1 MMRLRP
7 TLRPLALASLGAFLA
22 GCYNFV
28 PVERPSPGTTVRI
41 EVPLRSAVSDPN
53 RAPETLEVEGTLL
66 SAGDSIVMVTETRR
80 ELGTFRV
87 LMETD
92 TLRVARSGILGVEEQ
107 VFSRRKTFGLTA
119 LVLAG
124 ATGVVLAALEAAVGE
139 RGSGRPGDPTTQ
151 GGIRVSPLVLRDLL
165 GALIR

>member
-1 MMRLRP
+1 MMSLRR

-22 GCYNFV
+22 GCYNYV

-53 RAPETLEVEGTLL
+53 AAPETLEVEGTLL
-66 SAGDSIVMVTETRR
+66 SAGDSLVLVTETRR
-80 ELGTFRV
+80 EMGTFRV
-87 LMETD
+87 LTQTD
-92 TLRVARSGILGVEEQ
+92 TFRVARSGILGVREQ
-107 VFSRRKTFGLTA
+107 VFSKPKTFGLTA

-124 ATGVVLAALEAAVGE
+124 ATGIALAALESAVGQS
-139 RGSGRPGDPTTQ
+139 GSGRPGDPTTQ
-151 GGIRVSPLVLRDLL
+151 GGIRVSPFVLQDLL